1 MLFPCY
7 ISILTLGIV
16 VRIDGVAWEDAM
28 NANRYRPTSLLHWSA
43 RRRSGSKL
51 DFEKDA
57 PAEPRCGTPQ
67 EEAMRCKRWL
77 EMFLAAGDA
86 TAGSAGDTGCL
97 WSYISDTVFGVL

>member
-1 MLFPCY
+1 MMFPCY

-16 VRIDGVAWEDAM
+16 VIDCVAWEDAM
-28 NANRYRPTSLLHWSA
+28 NANRYRPTSLLHLSA